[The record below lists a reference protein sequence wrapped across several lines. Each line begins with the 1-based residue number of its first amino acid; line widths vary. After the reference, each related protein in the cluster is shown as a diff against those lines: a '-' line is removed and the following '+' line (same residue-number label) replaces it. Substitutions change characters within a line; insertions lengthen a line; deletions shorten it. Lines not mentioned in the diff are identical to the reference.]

1 MSGYIL
7 CQVKRAKLPYYI
19 ENISTNIYSIEELCF
34 YFYHNIYLL
43 DSTILNEELC
53 FWIRDQLGL
62 KKLAEN
68 LYKHLDDDEMKVGDF
83 ILPVFKEISYLSLEE
98 FRRLNQQIRQLANE
112 PEVLRQKRKGDYLM
126 EHGKY
131 VNAIK
136 VYQRALRREAEDDTE
151 VTDIRKPE
159 ATEAAADHTVGVQ
172 EATENPAGAEAE
184 SPVAITI
191 DMMEDPQGGA
201 EEETDSTPENPE
213 TDAAETDSSSSREEK
228 QEEVT
233 QDQELPRQEILL
245 GKQFIG
251 EIYHNMGCAYARL
264 FQMEEAIRCFEIA
277 YGKLHTMG
285 AVKSLL
291 YAVYMEHGVDA
302 FVEKAK
308 QLEVDEERQEEIY
321 VEVEEAV
328 EDLYDTPEGQEYK
341 KLLEEKQQGREEDY
355 QLYSAV
361 ERLAPQI
368 IGEKRKIYKG
378 VSANVDFYSGFVY
391 SMLDLPVEL
400 FTPIFAMARVV
411 GWSAHRIEELSNNGK
426 IIRPAYKPITEDL
439 AYVEMKKRC

>member
-62 KKLAEN
+62 KKLADN
-68 LYKHLDDDEMKVGDF
+68 LYKHLDDDDMKVGDF
-83 ILPVFKEISYLSLEE
+83 ILPVFKEINYLSLEE
-98 FRRLNQQIRQLANE
+98 FRKLNQQIQQLAKE

-136 VYQRALRREAEDDTE
+136 VYQKALRQETEDEAA

-159 ATEAAADHTVGVQ
+159 TVAAEKAETVQ
-172 EATENPAGAEAE
+172 EAETTEASTETKTEEVAETE

-191 DMMEDPQGGA
+191 DMVEDPEERA
-201 EEETDSTPENPE
+201 ETENVEESEKPEEDTSE
-213 TDAAETDSSSSREEK
+213 TDATSLQEEK
-228 QEEVT
+228 QEEVAA
-233 QDQELPRQEILL
+233 DPELPHQEIIL

-308 QLEVDEERQEEIY
+308 ELEVDEERQEEIY

-355 QLYSAV
+355 Q
-361 ERLAPQI
+361 Q
-368 IGEKRKIYKG
+368 G
-378 VSANVDFYSGFVY
+378 
-391 SMLDLPVEL
+391 
-400 FTPIFAMARVV
+400 
-411 GWSAHRIEELSNNGK
+411 
-426 IIRPAYKPITEDL
+426 
-439 AYVEMKKRC
+439 MKQLLEQLTAEYHKSTGY

>member
-1 MSGYIL
+1 MSGHIL

-62 KKLAEN
+62 KKLADN
-68 LYKHLDDDEMKVGDF
+68 LYKHLDDDDMKVGDF
-83 ILPVFKEISYLSLEE
+83 ILPVFKEINYLSLEE
-98 FRRLNQQIRQLANE
+98 FRKLNQQIQQLAKE

-136 VYQRALRREAEDDTE
+136 VYQKALRQETEDEAA

-159 ATEAAADHTVGVQ
+159 TVAAEKAETVQ
-172 EATENPAGAEAE
+172 EAETTEASTETKTEEAAETE

-191 DMMEDPQGGA
+191 DMVEDPEERA
-201 EEETDSTPENPE
+201 ETENVEEAEKPEEDTSE
-213 TDAAETDSSSSREEK
+213 TDATSLQEEK
-228 QEEVT
+228 QEEVAA
-233 QDQELPRQEILL
+233 DPELPHQEILL

-308 QLEVDEERQEEIY
+308 ELEVDEERQEEIY

-355 QLYSAV
+355 Q
-361 ERLAPQI
+361 Q
-368 IGEKRKIYKG
+368 G
-378 VSANVDFYSGFVY
+378 
-391 SMLDLPVEL
+391 
-400 FTPIFAMARVV
+400 
-411 GWSAHRIEELSNNGK
+411 
-426 IIRPAYKPITEDL
+426 
-439 AYVEMKKRC
+439 MKQLLEQLTAEYHKSTGY

>member
-62 KKLAEN
+62 KKLADN
-68 LYKHLDDDEMKVGDF
+68 LYKHLDDDDMKVGDF
-83 ILPVFKEISYLSLEE
+83 ILPVFKEINYLSLEE
-98 FRRLNQQIRQLANE
+98 FRKLNQQIQQLAKE

-136 VYQRALRREAEDDTE
+136 VYQKALRQETEDEAA

-159 ATEAAADHTVGVQ
+159 TVAAEKAETVQ
-172 EATENPAGAEAE
+172 EAETTEASTETKTEEAAETE

-191 DMMEDPQGGA
+191 DMVEDPEERA
-201 EEETDSTPENPE
+201 ETENVEEAEKPEEDTSE
-213 TDAAETDSSSSREEK
+213 TDATSLQEEK
-228 QEEVT
+228 QEEVAA
-233 QDQELPRQEILL
+233 DPELPHQEILL

-264 FQMEEAIRCFEIA
+264 FQMEEAIRCFKIA

-308 QLEVDEERQEEIY
+308 ELEVDEERQEEIY

-355 QLYSAV
+355 Q
-361 ERLAPQI
+361 Q
-368 IGEKRKIYKG
+368 G
-378 VSANVDFYSGFVY
+378 
-391 SMLDLPVEL
+391 
-400 FTPIFAMARVV
+400 
-411 GWSAHRIEELSNNGK
+411 
-426 IIRPAYKPITEDL
+426 
-439 AYVEMKKRC
+439 MKQLLEQLTAEYHKSTGY

>member
-62 KKLAEN
+62 KKLADN
-68 LYKHLDDDEMKVGDF
+68 LYKHLDDDNMKVGDF
-83 ILPVFKEISYLSLEE
+83 ILPVFKEINYLSLEE
-98 FRRLNQQIRQLANE
+98 FRKLNQQIQQLAKE

-136 VYQRALRREAEDDTE
+136 VYQKALRQGTEDEAA

-159 ATEAAADHTVGVQ
+159 TVAAEKAETVQ
-172 EATENPAGAEAE
+172 EAETTEASTETKTEEAAETE

-191 DMMEDPQGGA
+191 DMVEDPEERA
-201 EEETDSTPENPE
+201 ETENVEESERPEEDTSE
-213 TDAAETDSSSSREEK
+213 TDATSLQEEK
-228 QEEVT
+228 QEEVAA
-233 QDQELPRQEILL
+233 DPELPHQEILL

-308 QLEVDEERQEEIY
+308 ELEVDEERQEEIY

-355 QLYSAV
+355 Q
-361 ERLAPQI
+361 Q
-368 IGEKRKIYKG
+368 G
-378 VSANVDFYSGFVY
+378 
-391 SMLDLPVEL
+391 
-400 FTPIFAMARVV
+400 
-411 GWSAHRIEELSNNGK
+411 
-426 IIRPAYKPITEDL
+426 
-439 AYVEMKKRC
+439 MKQLLEQLTAEYHKSTGY

>member
-62 KKLAEN
+62 KKLADN
-68 LYKHLDDDEMKVGDF
+68 LYKHLDDDDMKVGDF
-83 ILPVFKEISYLSLEE
+83 ILPVFKEINYLSLEE
-98 FRRLNQQIRQLANE
+98 FRKLNQQIQQLAKE

-136 VYQRALRREAEDDTE
+136 VYQKALRQETKDEAA

-159 ATEAAADHTVGVQ
+159 TVAAEKAETVQ
-172 EATENPAGAEAE
+172 EAETTEASTETKTEEAAETE

-191 DMMEDPQGGA
+191 DMVEDPEERA
-201 EEETDSTPENPE
+201 ETENVEESEKPEEDTSE
-213 TDAAETDSSSSREEK
+213 TDATSLQEEK
-228 QEEVT
+228 QEEVAA
-233 QDQELPRQEILL
+233 DPELPHQKILL

-308 QLEVDEERQEEIY
+308 ELEVDEERQEEIY

-355 QLYSAV
+355 Q
-361 ERLAPQI
+361 Q
-368 IGEKRKIYKG
+368 G
-378 VSANVDFYSGFVY
+378 
-391 SMLDLPVEL
+391 
-400 FTPIFAMARVV
+400 
-411 GWSAHRIEELSNNGK
+411 
-426 IIRPAYKPITEDL
+426 
-439 AYVEMKKRC
+439 MKQLLEQLTAEYHKSTGY

>member
-62 KKLAEN
+62 KKLADN
-68 LYKHLDDDEMKVGDF
+68 LYKHLDDDDMKVGDF
-83 ILPVFKEISYLSLEE
+83 ILPVFKEINYLSLEE
-98 FRRLNQQIRQLANE
+98 FRKLNQQIQQLAKE

-136 VYQRALRREAEDDTE
+136 VYQKALRQETEDEAA

-159 ATEAAADHTVGVQ
+159 TVAAEKAETVQ
-172 EATENPAGAEAE
+172 EAETTEASTETKTEEAAETE

-191 DMMEDPQGGA
+191 DMVEDPEERA
-201 EEETDSTPENPE
+201 ETENVEEAEKPEEDTSE
-213 TDAAETDSSSSREEK
+213 TDATSLQEEK
-228 QEEVT
+228 QEEVAA
-233 QDQELPRQEILL
+233 DPELPHQEILL

-308 QLEVDEERQEEIY
+308 ELEVDEERQEEIY

-328 EDLYDTPEGQEYK
+328 EDLYDTSEGQEYK

-355 QLYSAV
+355 Q
-361 ERLAPQI
+361 Q
-368 IGEKRKIYKG
+368 G
-378 VSANVDFYSGFVY
+378 
-391 SMLDLPVEL
+391 
-400 FTPIFAMARVV
+400 
-411 GWSAHRIEELSNNGK
+411 
-426 IIRPAYKPITEDL
+426 
-439 AYVEMKKRC
+439 MKQLLEQLTAEYHKSTGY

>member
-62 KKLAEN
+62 KKLADN
-68 LYKHLDDDEMKVGDF
+68 LYKHLDDDDMKVGDF
-83 ILPVFKEISYLSLEE
+83 ILPVFKEINYLSLEE
-98 FRRLNQQIRQLANE
+98 FRKLNQQIQQLAKE

-136 VYQRALRREAEDDTE
+136 VYQKALRQETEDEAA

-159 ATEAAADHTVGVQ
+159 TVAAEKAETVQ
-172 EATENPAGAEAE
+172 EAETTEASTETKTEEAAETE

-191 DMMEDPQGGA
+191 DMVEDPEERA
-201 EEETDSTPENPE
+201 ETENVEEAEKPEEDTSE
-213 TDAAETDSSSSREEK
+213 TDATSLQEEKREE
-228 QEEVT
+228 VAA
-233 QDQELPRQEILL
+233 DPELPHQEILL

-308 QLEVDEERQEEIY
+308 ELEVDEERQEEIY

-355 QLYSAV
+355 Q
-361 ERLAPQI
+361 Q
-368 IGEKRKIYKG
+368 G
-378 VSANVDFYSGFVY
+378 
-391 SMLDLPVEL
+391 
-400 FTPIFAMARVV
+400 
-411 GWSAHRIEELSNNGK
+411 
-426 IIRPAYKPITEDL
+426 
-439 AYVEMKKRC
+439 MKQLLEQLTAEYHKSTGY

>member
-62 KKLAEN
+62 KKLADN
-68 LYKHLDDDEMKVGDF
+68 LYKHLDDDDMKVGDF
-83 ILPVFKEISYLSLEE
+83 ILPVFKEINYLSLEE
-98 FRRLNQQIRQLANE
+98 FRKLNQQIQQLAKE

-136 VYQRALRREAEDDTE
+136 VYQKALRQETEDEAA

-159 ATEAAADHTVGVQ
+159 TVAAEKAETVQ
-172 EATENPAGAEAE
+172 EAETTEASTETKTEEVAETE

-191 DMMEDPQGGA
+191 DMVEDPEERA
-201 EEETDSTPENPE
+201 ETENVEEAEKPEEDTSE
-213 TDAAETDSSSSREEK
+213 TDATSLQEEK
-228 QEEVT
+228 QEEVAA
-233 QDQELPRQEILL
+233 DSELPHQEILL

-308 QLEVDEERQEEIY
+308 ELEVDEERQEEIY

-355 QLYSAV
+355 Q
-361 ERLAPQI
+361 Q
-368 IGEKRKIYKG
+368 G
-378 VSANVDFYSGFVY
+378 
-391 SMLDLPVEL
+391 
-400 FTPIFAMARVV
+400 
-411 GWSAHRIEELSNNGK
+411 
-426 IIRPAYKPITEDL
+426 
-439 AYVEMKKRC
+439 MKQLLEQLTAEYHKSTGY

>member
-62 KKLAEN
+62 KKLADN
-68 LYKHLDDDEMKVGDF
+68 LYKHLDDDDMKVGDF
-83 ILPVFKEISYLSLEE
+83 ILPVFKEINYLSLEE
-98 FRRLNQQIRQLANE
+98 FRKLNQQIQQLAKE

-136 VYQRALRREAEDDTE
+136 VYQKALRQETEDEAA

-159 ATEAAADHTVGVQ
+159 TVAAEKAETVQ
-172 EATENPAGAEAE
+172 EAETTEASTETKTEEAAETE

-191 DMMEDPQGGA
+191 DMVEDP
-201 EEETDSTPENPE
+201 EER
-213 TDAAETDSSSSREEK
+213 AETENVEESEKPEEDTSEIDATSLQEEK
-228 QEEVT
+228 QEEVAA
-233 QDQELPRQEILL
+233 DPELPHQEILL

-308 QLEVDEERQEEIY
+308 ELEVDEERQEEIY

-355 QLYSAV
+355 Q
-361 ERLAPQI
+361 Q
-368 IGEKRKIYKG
+368 G
-378 VSANVDFYSGFVY
+378 
-391 SMLDLPVEL
+391 
-400 FTPIFAMARVV
+400 
-411 GWSAHRIEELSNNGK
+411 
-426 IIRPAYKPITEDL
+426 
-439 AYVEMKKRC
+439 MKQLLEQLTAEYHKSTGY

>member
-62 KKLAEN
+62 KKLADN
-68 LYKHLDDDEMKVGDF
+68 LYKHLDDDDMKVGDF
-83 ILPVFKEISYLSLEE
+83 ILPVFKEINYLSLEE
-98 FRRLNQQIRQLANE
+98 FRKLNQQIQQLAKE

-136 VYQRALRREAEDDTE
+136 VYQKALRQETEDEAA

-159 ATEAAADHTVGVQ
+159 TVAAEKAETVQ
-172 EATENPAGAEAE
+172 EAETTEASTETKTEEAAETE

-191 DMMEDPQGGA
+191 NMVKDPEERAETENVEESEKPEED
-201 EEETDSTPENPE
+201 TSE
-213 TDAAETDSSSSREEK
+213 TDATSLQEEK
-228 QEEVT
+228 QEEVAA
-233 QDQELPRQEILL
+233 DPELPHQEILL

-308 QLEVDEERQEEIY
+308 ELEVDEERQEEIY

-355 QLYSAV
+355 Q
-361 ERLAPQI
+361 Q
-368 IGEKRKIYKG
+368 G
-378 VSANVDFYSGFVY
+378 
-391 SMLDLPVEL
+391 
-400 FTPIFAMARVV
+400 
-411 GWSAHRIEELSNNGK
+411 
-426 IIRPAYKPITEDL
+426 
-439 AYVEMKKRC
+439 MKQLLEQLTAEYHKSTGY

>member
-62 KKLAEN
+62 KKLADN
-68 LYKHLDDDEMKVGDF
+68 LYKHLDDDDMKVGGF
-83 ILPVFKEISYLSLEE
+83 ILPVFKEINYLSLEE
-98 FRRLNQQIRQLANE
+98 FRKLNQQIQQLAKE

-136 VYQRALRREAEDDTE
+136 VYQKALRQETEDEAA

-159 ATEAAADHTVGVQ
+159 TVAAEKAEAVQ
-172 EATENPAGAEAE
+172 EAETTEASTETKTEEAAETE

-191 DMMEDPQGGA
+191 DMVEDPEERA
-201 EEETDSTPENPE
+201 ETENVEEAEKPEEDTSE
-213 TDAAETDSSSSREEK
+213 TDATSLQEEK
-228 QEEVT
+228 QEEVAA
-233 QDQELPRQEILL
+233 DPELPHQEIIL

-308 QLEVDEERQEEIY
+308 ELEVDEERQEEIY

-355 QLYSAV
+355 Q
-361 ERLAPQI
+361 Q
-368 IGEKRKIYKG
+368 G
-378 VSANVDFYSGFVY
+378 
-391 SMLDLPVEL
+391 
-400 FTPIFAMARVV
+400 
-411 GWSAHRIEELSNNGK
+411 
-426 IIRPAYKPITEDL
+426 
-439 AYVEMKKRC
+439 MKQLLEQLTAEYHKSTGY

>member
-62 KKLAEN
+62 KKLADN
-68 LYKHLDDDEMKVGDF
+68 LYKHLDDEDMKVGDF
-83 ILPVFKEISYLSLEE
+83 ILPVFKEINYLSLEE
-98 FRRLNQQIRQLANE
+98 FRKLNRQIQQLAKE

-136 VYQRALRREAEDDTE
+136 VYQKALRQETEDEAV

-159 ATEAAADHTVGVQ
+159 TVAAEKAETVQ
-172 EATENPAGAEAE
+172 EAETTEASPETKTEEAAETE

-191 DMMEDPQGGA
+191 DMVEDPEERA
-201 EEETDSTPENPE
+201 ETENVEESEKPEEDTSE
-213 TDAAETDSSSSREEK
+213 TDATSLQEEK
-228 QEEVT
+228 QEEVAA
-233 QDQELPRQEILL
+233 DPELPHQEILL

-308 QLEVDEERQEEIY
+308 ELEVDEERQEEIY

-355 QLYSAV
+355 QL
-361 ERLAPQI
+361 
-368 IGEKRKIYKG
+368 G
-378 VSANVDFYSGFVY
+378 
-391 SMLDLPVEL
+391 
-400 FTPIFAMARVV
+400 
-411 GWSAHRIEELSNNGK
+411 
-426 IIRPAYKPITEDL
+426 
-439 AYVEMKKRC
+439 MKQLLEQLTAEYHKSTGY

>member
-62 KKLAEN
+62 KKLADN
-68 LYKHLDDDEMKVGDF
+68 LYKHLDDDDMKVGDF
-83 ILPVFKEISYLSLEE
+83 ILPVFKEINYLSLEE
-98 FRRLNQQIRQLANE
+98 FRKLNQQIQQLAKE

-136 VYQRALRREAEDDTE
+136 VYQKALRQETEDEAA

-159 ATEAAADHTVGVQ
+159 TVAAEKAETVQ
-172 EATENPAGAEAE
+172 EAETTEASTETKTEEAAETE

-191 DMMEDPQGGA
+191 DMVEDP
-201 EEETDSTPENPE
+201 EER
-213 TDAAETDSSSSREEK
+213 AETENVEESEKPEEDTSEIDATSLQEEK
-228 QEEVT
+228 QEEVAV
-233 QDQELPRQEILL
+233 DPELPHQEILL

-308 QLEVDEERQEEIY
+308 ELEVDEERQEEIY

-355 QLYSAV
+355 Q
-361 ERLAPQI
+361 Q
-368 IGEKRKIYKG
+368 G
-378 VSANVDFYSGFVY
+378 
-391 SMLDLPVEL
+391 
-400 FTPIFAMARVV
+400 
-411 GWSAHRIEELSNNGK
+411 
-426 IIRPAYKPITEDL
+426 
-439 AYVEMKKRC
+439 MKQLLEQLTAEYHKSTGY

>member
-62 KKLAEN
+62 KKLADN
-68 LYKHLDDDEMKVGDF
+68 LYKHLDDDDMKVGDF
-83 ILPVFKEISYLSLEE
+83 ILPVFKEINYLSLEE
-98 FRRLNQQIRQLANE
+98 FRKLNRQIQQLAKE

-136 VYQRALRREAEDDTE
+136 VYQKALRQETEDDAV

-159 ATEAAADHTVGVQ
+159 TVAAEKAETVQEPETTEASPETKTEEAAET
-172 EATENPAGAEAE
+172 E
-184 SPVAITI
+184 SPVALTI
-191 DMMEDPQGGA
+191 DMVEDPEERA
-201 EEETDSTPENPE
+201 ETENVEESEKPEEDTSE
-213 TDAAETDSSSSREEK
+213 TDATSLQEEK
-228 QEEVT
+228 PEEVAA
-233 QDQELPRQEILL
+233 DPELPHQEILL

-308 QLEVDEERQEEIY
+308 ELEVDEERQEEIY

-355 QLYSAV
+355 Q
-361 ERLAPQI
+361 Q
-368 IGEKRKIYKG
+368 G
-378 VSANVDFYSGFVY
+378 
-391 SMLDLPVEL
+391 
-400 FTPIFAMARVV
+400 
-411 GWSAHRIEELSNNGK
+411 
-426 IIRPAYKPITEDL
+426 
-439 AYVEMKKRC
+439 MKQLLEQLTAEYHKSTGY

>member
-62 KKLAEN
+62 KKLADN
-68 LYKHLDDDEMKVGDF
+68 LYKHLDDDDMKVGDF
-83 ILPVFKEISYLSLEE
+83 ILPVFKEINYLSLEE
-98 FRRLNQQIRQLANE
+98 FRKLNQQIQQLAKE

-136 VYQRALRREAEDDTE
+136 VYQKALRQETEDEAA

-159 ATEAAADHTVGVQ
+159 TVAAEKAETVQ
-172 EATENPAGAEAE
+172 EAETTEASTETKTEEVAETE

-191 DMMEDPQGGA
+191 DMVEDPEERA
-201 EEETDSTPENPE
+201 ETENVEESEKPEEDTSE
-213 TDAAETDSSSSREEK
+213 TDATSLQEEK
-228 QEEVT
+228 QEEVAA
-233 QDQELPRQEILL
+233 DPELPHQEILL

-308 QLEVDEERQEEIY
+308 ELEVDEERQEEIY

-355 QLYSAV
+355 Q
-361 ERLAPQI
+361 Q
-368 IGEKRKIYKG
+368 G
-378 VSANVDFYSGFVY
+378 
-391 SMLDLPVEL
+391 
-400 FTPIFAMARVV
+400 
-411 GWSAHRIEELSNNGK
+411 
-426 IIRPAYKPITEDL
+426 
-439 AYVEMKKRC
+439 MKQLLEQLTAEYHKSTGY

>member
-62 KKLAEN
+62 KKLADN
-68 LYKHLDDDEMKVGDF
+68 LYKHLDDDNMKVGDF
-83 ILPVFKEISYLSLEE
+83 ILPVFKEINYLSLEE
-98 FRRLNQQIRQLANE
+98 FRKLNQQIQQLAKE

-136 VYQRALRREAEDDTE
+136 VYQKALRQETEDEAA

-159 ATEAAADHTVGVQ
+159 TVAAEKAETVQ
-172 EATENPAGAEAE
+172 EAETTEASTETKTEEAAETE

-191 DMMEDPQGGA
+191 DMVEDPEERA
-201 EEETDSTPENPE
+201 ETENVEESEKPEEDTSE
-213 TDAAETDSSSSREEK
+213 TDATSLQEEK
-228 QEEVT
+228 QEEVAA
-233 QDQELPRQEILL
+233 DPELPHQEILL

-308 QLEVDEERQEEIY
+308 ELEVDEERQEEIY

-355 QLYSAV
+355 QQGLKQLLEQLTAEYHKST
-361 ERLAPQI
+361 
-368 IGEKRKIYKG
+368 GY
-378 VSANVDFYSGFVY
+378 
-391 SMLDLPVEL
+391 
-400 FTPIFAMARVV
+400 
-411 GWSAHRIEELSNNGK
+411 
-426 IIRPAYKPITEDL
+426 
-439 AYVEMKKRC
+439 

>member
-62 KKLAEN
+62 KKLADN
-68 LYKHLDDDEMKVGDF
+68 LYKHLDDDDMKVGDF
-83 ILPVFKEISYLSLEE
+83 ILPVFKEINYLSLEE
-98 FRRLNQQIRQLANE
+98 FRKLNQQIQQLAKE

-136 VYQRALRREAEDDTE
+136 VYQKALRQETEDEAA

-159 ATEAAADHTVGVQ
+159 TVAAEKAETVQ
-172 EATENPAGAEAE
+172 EAETTEASTETKTEEAAETE

-191 DMMEDPQGGA
+191 DMVEDPEERA
-201 EEETDSTPENPE
+201 ETENVEESEKPEEDTSE
-213 TDAAETDSSSSREEK
+213 TDATSLQEEK
-228 QEEVT
+228 QEEVAA
-233 QDQELPRQEILL
+233 DPELPHQEILL

-291 YAVYMEHGVDA
+291 YAVYREHGVDA

-308 QLEVDEERQEEIY
+308 ELEVDEERQEEIY

-341 KLLEEKQQGREEDY
+341 KLLKEKQQGREEDY
-355 QLYSAV
+355 Q
-361 ERLAPQI
+361 Q
-368 IGEKRKIYKG
+368 G
-378 VSANVDFYSGFVY
+378 
-391 SMLDLPVEL
+391 
-400 FTPIFAMARVV
+400 
-411 GWSAHRIEELSNNGK
+411 
-426 IIRPAYKPITEDL
+426 
-439 AYVEMKKRC
+439 MKQLLEQLTAEYHKSTGY

>member
-62 KKLAEN
+62 KKLADN
-68 LYKHLDDDEMKVGDF
+68 LYKHLDDDDMKVGDF
-83 ILPVFKEISYLSLEE
+83 ILPVFKEINYLSLEE
-98 FRRLNQQIRQLANE
+98 FRKLNQQIQQLAKE

-136 VYQRALRREAEDDTE
+136 VYQKALRQETEDEAA

-159 ATEAAADHTVGVQ
+159 TVAAEKAETVQ
-172 EATENPAGAEAE
+172 EAETTEASTETKTEEAAETE

-191 DMMEDPQGGA
+191 DMVEDLEERA
-201 EEETDSTPENPE
+201 ETENVEESEKPEEDTSE
-213 TDAAETDSSSSREEK
+213 TDATSLQEEK
-228 QEEVT
+228 QEEVAA
-233 QDQELPRQEILL
+233 DPELPHQEILL

-308 QLEVDEERQEEIY
+308 ELEVDEERQEEIY

-355 QLYSAV
+355 Q
-361 ERLAPQI
+361 Q
-368 IGEKRKIYKG
+368 G
-378 VSANVDFYSGFVY
+378 
-391 SMLDLPVEL
+391 
-400 FTPIFAMARVV
+400 
-411 GWSAHRIEELSNNGK
+411 
-426 IIRPAYKPITEDL
+426 
-439 AYVEMKKRC
+439 MKQLLEQLTAEYHKSTGY

>member
-62 KKLAEN
+62 KKLADN
-68 LYKHLDDDEMKVGDF
+68 LYKHLDDDDMKVGDF
-83 ILPVFKEISYLSLEE
+83 ILPVFKEINYLSLEE
-98 FRRLNQQIRQLANE
+98 FRKLNQQIQQLAKE

-136 VYQRALRREAEDDTE
+136 VYQKALRQETEDEAA

-159 ATEAAADHTVGVQ
+159 TVAAEKAETVQ
-172 EATENPAGAEAE
+172 EAETTEASPETKTEEAAETE

-191 DMMEDPQGGA
+191 DMVEDPEERA
-201 EEETDSTPENPE
+201 ETENVEESEKPEEDTSE
-213 TDAAETDSSSSREEK
+213 TDATSLQEEK
-228 QEEVT
+228 QEEVAA
-233 QDQELPRQEILL
+233 DPELPHQEILL

-308 QLEVDEERQEEIY
+308 ELEVDEERQEEIY

-355 QLYSAV
+355 Q
-361 ERLAPQI
+361 Q
-368 IGEKRKIYKG
+368 G
-378 VSANVDFYSGFVY
+378 
-391 SMLDLPVEL
+391 
-400 FTPIFAMARVV
+400 
-411 GWSAHRIEELSNNGK
+411 
-426 IIRPAYKPITEDL
+426 
-439 AYVEMKKRC
+439 MKQLLEQLTAEYHKSTGY

>member
-62 KKLAEN
+62 KKLADN
-68 LYKHLDDDEMKVGDF
+68 LYKYLDDDNMKVGDF
-83 ILPVFKEISYLSLEE
+83 ILPVFKEINYLSLEE
-98 FRRLNQQIRQLANE
+98 FRKLNQQIQQLAKE

-136 VYQRALRREAEDDTE
+136 VYQKALRQETEDEAA

-159 ATEAAADHTVGVQ
+159 TVAAEKAETVQ
-172 EATENPAGAEAE
+172 EAETTEASTETKTEEAAETE

-191 DMMEDPQGGA
+191 DMVEDPEERA
-201 EEETDSTPENPE
+201 ETENVEESEKPEEDTSE
-213 TDAAETDSSSSREEK
+213 TDATSLQEEK
-228 QEEVT
+228 QEEVAA
-233 QDQELPRQEILL
+233 DPELPHQEILL

-277 YGKLHTMG
+277 YGKLHTIG

-308 QLEVDEERQEEIY
+308 ELEVDEERQEEIY

-355 QLYSAV
+355 Q
-361 ERLAPQI
+361 Q
-368 IGEKRKIYKG
+368 G
-378 VSANVDFYSGFVY
+378 
-391 SMLDLPVEL
+391 
-400 FTPIFAMARVV
+400 
-411 GWSAHRIEELSNNGK
+411 
-426 IIRPAYKPITEDL
+426 
-439 AYVEMKKRC
+439 MKQLLEQLTAEYHKSTGY

>member
-34 YFYHNIYLL
+34 YFYYNIYLL

-62 KKLAEN
+62 KKLADN
-68 LYKHLDDDEMKVGDF
+68 LYKHLDDEDMKVGDF
-83 ILPVFKEISYLSLEE
+83 ILPVFKEINYLSLEE
-98 FRRLNQQIRQLANE
+98 FRKLNQQIQQLAKE

-136 VYQRALRREAEDDTE
+136 VYQKALRQETEDEAV

-159 ATEAAADHTVGVQ
+159 AVAAEKAETVQ
-172 EATENPAGAEAE
+172 EAETTEASTETKTEEAAETE

-191 DMMEDPQGGA
+191 DMVEDPEERA
-201 EEETDSTPENPE
+201 ETENVEESEKPKEDTSE
-213 TDAAETDSSSSREEK
+213 TDATSLQEEK
-228 QEEVT
+228 QEEVAA
-233 QDQELPRQEILL
+233 DPELPHQEILL

-308 QLEVDEERQEEIY
+308 ELEVDEERQEEIY

-355 QLYSAV
+355 Q
-361 ERLAPQI
+361 Q
-368 IGEKRKIYKG
+368 G
-378 VSANVDFYSGFVY
+378 
-391 SMLDLPVEL
+391 
-400 FTPIFAMARVV
+400 
-411 GWSAHRIEELSNNGK
+411 
-426 IIRPAYKPITEDL
+426 
-439 AYVEMKKRC
+439 MKQLLEQLTAEYHKSTGY

>member
-62 KKLAEN
+62 KKLADN
-68 LYKHLDDDEMKVGDF
+68 LYKHLDDDDMKVGDF
-83 ILPVFKEISYLSLEE
+83 ILPVFKEINYLSLEE
-98 FRRLNQQIRQLANE
+98 FRKLNQQIQQLAKE

-136 VYQRALRREAEDDTE
+136 VYQKALRQETEDEAA

-159 ATEAAADHTVGVQ
+159 TVAAEKAETVQ
-172 EATENPAGAEAE
+172 EAETTEASTETKTEEAAETE

-191 DMMEDPQGGA
+191 DMVEDPEERA
-201 EEETDSTPENPE
+201 ETENVEEAEKPEEDTSE
-213 TDAAETDSSSSREEK
+213 TDATSLQEEK
-228 QEEVT
+228 KEEVAA
-233 QDQELPRQEILL
+233 DPELPHQEILL

-308 QLEVDEERQEEIY
+308 ELEVDEERQEEIY

-355 QLYSAV
+355 Q
-361 ERLAPQI
+361 Q
-368 IGEKRKIYKG
+368 G
-378 VSANVDFYSGFVY
+378 
-391 SMLDLPVEL
+391 
-400 FTPIFAMARVV
+400 
-411 GWSAHRIEELSNNGK
+411 
-426 IIRPAYKPITEDL
+426 
-439 AYVEMKKRC
+439 MKQLLEQLTAEYHKSTGY

>member
-62 KKLAEN
+62 KKLADN
-68 LYKHLDDDEMKVGDF
+68 LYKHLDDDDMKVGDF
-83 ILPVFKEISYLSLEE
+83 ILPVFKEINYLSLEE
-98 FRRLNQQIRQLANE
+98 FRKLNQQIQQLAKE

-136 VYQRALRREAEDDTE
+136 VYQKALRQETEDEAA

-159 ATEAAADHTVGVQ
+159 TVAAEKAETVQ
-172 EATENPAGAEAE
+172 EAETTEASTETKTEEAAETE

-191 DMMEDPQGGA
+191 DMVEDPEERA
-201 EEETDSTPENPE
+201 ETENVEEAEKPEEDTSE
-213 TDAAETDSSSSREEK
+213 TDATSLQEEK

-233 QDQELPRQEILL
+233 ADPELPHQEILL

-308 QLEVDEERQEEIY
+308 ELEVDEERQEEIY

-355 QLYSAV
+355 Q
-361 ERLAPQI
+361 Q
-368 IGEKRKIYKG
+368 G
-378 VSANVDFYSGFVY
+378 
-391 SMLDLPVEL
+391 
-400 FTPIFAMARVV
+400 
-411 GWSAHRIEELSNNGK
+411 
-426 IIRPAYKPITEDL
+426 
-439 AYVEMKKRC
+439 MKQLLEQLTAEYHKSTGY

>member
-1 MSGYIL
+1 
-7 CQVKRAKLPYYI
+7 
-19 ENISTNIYSIEELCF
+19 
-34 YFYHNIYLL
+34 
-43 DSTILNEELC
+43 
-53 FWIRDQLGL
+53 
-62 KKLAEN
+62 
-68 LYKHLDDDEMKVGDF
+68 
-83 ILPVFKEISYLSLEE
+83 
-98 FRRLNQQIRQLANE
+98 
-112 PEVLRQKRKGDYLM
+112 M

-201 EEETDSTPENPE
+201 EEETDSTPKNPE
-213 TDAAETDSSSSREEK
+213 TDAAETDSSSSWEEK

-233 QDQELPRQEILL
+233 PDQKLPRQEILL

-328 EDLYDTPEGQEYK
+328 EDIYDTPEGQEYK
-341 KLLEEKQQGREEDY
+341 KLLEEKQQGREENY
-355 QLYSAV
+355 QQGMEHLLEQLTAEYHKST
-361 ERLAPQI
+361 
-368 IGEKRKIYKG
+368 GY
-378 VSANVDFYSGFVY
+378 
-391 SMLDLPVEL
+391 
-400 FTPIFAMARVV
+400 
-411 GWSAHRIEELSNNGK
+411 
-426 IIRPAYKPITEDL
+426 
-439 AYVEMKKRC
+439 

>member
-62 KKLAEN
+62 KKLADN
-68 LYKHLDDDEMKVGDF
+68 LYKHLDDDDMKVGDI
-83 ILPVFKEISYLSLEE
+83 ILPVFKEINYLSLEQ
-98 FRRLNQQIRQLANE
+98 FRKLNQQIQQLAKE

-136 VYQRALRREAEDDTE
+136 VYQKALRQETEDEAA

-159 ATEAAADHTVGVQ
+159 TVAAEKAETVQ
-172 EATENPAGAEAE
+172 EAETTEASTETKTEEAAETE

-191 DMMEDPQGGA
+191 DMVEDPEERA
-201 EEETDSTPENPE
+201 ETENVEEAEKPEEDTSE
-213 TDAAETDSSSSREEK
+213 TDATSLQEEK
-228 QEEVT
+228 QEEVAA
-233 QDQELPRQEILL
+233 DPELPHQEILL

-308 QLEVDEERQEEIY
+308 ELEVDEERQEEIY

-355 QLYSAV
+355 Q
-361 ERLAPQI
+361 Q
-368 IGEKRKIYKG
+368 G
-378 VSANVDFYSGFVY
+378 
-391 SMLDLPVEL
+391 
-400 FTPIFAMARVV
+400 
-411 GWSAHRIEELSNNGK
+411 
-426 IIRPAYKPITEDL
+426 
-439 AYVEMKKRC
+439 MKQLLEQLTAEYHKSTGY

>member
-159 ATEAAADHTVGVQ
+159 ATEAADGPYCRSAGSNRKPCRRRSRVSGCDHHRYDGR
-172 EATENPAGAEAE
+172 
-184 SPVAITI
+184 
-191 DMMEDPQGGA
+191 
-201 EEETDSTPENPE
+201 ST
-213 TDAAETDSSSSREEK
+213 
-228 QEEVT
+228 
-233 QDQELPRQEILL
+233 
-245 GKQFIG
+245 
-251 EIYHNMGCAYARL
+251 
-264 FQMEEAIRCFEIA
+264 
-277 YGKLHTMG
+277 
-285 AVKSLL
+285 
-291 YAVYMEHGVDA
+291 
-302 FVEKAK
+302 
-308 QLEVDEERQEEIY
+308 
-321 VEVEEAV
+321 
-328 EDLYDTPEGQEYK
+328 
-341 KLLEEKQQGREEDY
+341 
-355 QLYSAV
+355 
-361 ERLAPQI
+361 
-368 IGEKRKIYKG
+368 
-378 VSANVDFYSGFVY
+378 
-391 SMLDLPVEL
+391 
-400 FTPIFAMARVV
+400 
-411 GWSAHRIEELSNNGK
+411 GWSRGRD
-426 IIRPAYKPITEDL
+426 RPYTGEPGN
-439 AYVEMKKRC
+439 RCSGDG

>member
-62 KKLAEN
+62 KKLADN
-68 LYKHLDDDEMKVGDF
+68 LYKHLDDDNMKVGDF
-83 ILPVFKEISYLSLEE
+83 ILPVFKEINYLSLEE
-98 FRRLNQQIRQLANE
+98 FRKLNQQIQQLAKE

-136 VYQRALRREAEDDTE
+136 VYQKALRQETEDEAA

-159 ATEAAADHTVGVQ
+159 TVAAEKAEIVQ
-172 EATENPAGAEAE
+172 EAETTEASTETKTEEAAETE

-191 DMMEDPQGGA
+191 DMVEDPEERA
-201 EEETDSTPENPE
+201 ETENVEESEKPEEDTSE
-213 TDAAETDSSSSREEK
+213 TDATSLQEEK
-228 QEEVT
+228 QEEVAA
-233 QDQELPRQEILL
+233 DPELPHQEILL

-308 QLEVDEERQEEIY
+308 ELEVDEERQEEIY

-355 QLYSAV
+355 Q
-361 ERLAPQI
+361 Q
-368 IGEKRKIYKG
+368 G
-378 VSANVDFYSGFVY
+378 
-391 SMLDLPVEL
+391 
-400 FTPIFAMARVV
+400 
-411 GWSAHRIEELSNNGK
+411 
-426 IIRPAYKPITEDL
+426 
-439 AYVEMKKRC
+439 MKQLLEQLTAEYHKSTGY

>member
-62 KKLAEN
+62 KKLADN
-68 LYKHLDDDEMKVGDF
+68 LYKHLDDDDMKVGDF
-83 ILPVFKEISYLSLEE
+83 ILPVFKEINYLSLEE
-98 FRRLNQQIRQLANE
+98 FRKLNQQIQQLAKE
-112 PEVLRQKRKGDYLM
+112 PVLRQKRKGDYLM

-136 VYQRALRREAEDDTE
+136 VYQKALRQETEDEAA

-159 ATEAAADHTVGVQ
+159 TVAAEKAETVQ
-172 EATENPAGAEAE
+172 EAETTEASTETKTEEAAETE

-191 DMMEDPQGGA
+191 DMVEDPEERA
-201 EEETDSTPENPE
+201 ETENVEEAEKPEEDTSE
-213 TDAAETDSSSSREEK
+213 TDATSLQEEK
-228 QEEVT
+228 QEEVAA
-233 QDQELPRQEILL
+233 DPELPHQEILL

-308 QLEVDEERQEEIY
+308 ELEVDEERQEEIY

-355 QLYSAV
+355 Q
-361 ERLAPQI
+361 Q
-368 IGEKRKIYKG
+368 G
-378 VSANVDFYSGFVY
+378 
-391 SMLDLPVEL
+391 
-400 FTPIFAMARVV
+400 
-411 GWSAHRIEELSNNGK
+411 
-426 IIRPAYKPITEDL
+426 
-439 AYVEMKKRC
+439 MKQLLEQLTAEYHKSTGY

>member
-62 KKLAEN
+62 KKLADN
-68 LYKHLDDDEMKVGDF
+68 LYKHLDDDNMKVGDF
-83 ILPVFKEISYLSLEE
+83 ILPVFKEINYLSLEE
-98 FRRLNQQIRQLANE
+98 FRKLNQQIQQLAKE

-136 VYQRALRREAEDDTE
+136 VYQKALRQETEDEAA

-159 ATEAAADHTVGVQ
+159 TVAAEKAETVQ
-172 EATENPAGAEAE
+172 EAETTEASTETKTEEAAETE

-191 DMMEDPQGGA
+191 DMVEDP
-201 EEETDSTPENPE
+201 EER
-213 TDAAETDSSSSREEK
+213 AETENVEESEKPEEDTSEIDATSLQEEK
-228 QEEVT
+228 QEEVAA
-233 QDQELPRQEILL
+233 DPELPHQEILL

-308 QLEVDEERQEEIY
+308 ELEVDEERQEEIY

-355 QLYSAV
+355 Q
-361 ERLAPQI
+361 Q
-368 IGEKRKIYKG
+368 G
-378 VSANVDFYSGFVY
+378 
-391 SMLDLPVEL
+391 
-400 FTPIFAMARVV
+400 
-411 GWSAHRIEELSNNGK
+411 
-426 IIRPAYKPITEDL
+426 
-439 AYVEMKKRC
+439 MKQLLEQLTAEYHKSTGY